1 MKKKQVIH
9 VLISLVIFAVAAY
22 SIWHLLFFFARKIAE
37 INPSVSAAIIGSMAT
52 VFVGITAVIITQ
64 RQTKARE
71 LEEAH
76 RTRKVE
82 IYNNFLT
89 IVTKVHK
96 SMNDQVAVEQVSQKE
111 LANSLMDYKREILLW
126 GAPKV
131 IKAQLQYEAATAT
144 GGNMFIAMDNLYR
157 AIREDIGLNNK
168 GLSEFDLIKLFLKD
182 AHLMDEFL
190 RAGGAIT
197 ADIENEGK
205 N

>member
-1 MKKKQVIH
+1 MKNKQVVHI
-9 VLISLVIFAVAAY
+9 LISLVIVVAAAY
-22 SIWHLLFFFARKIAE
+22 GFWHLVSFFARKLAE

-52 VFVGITAVIITQ
+52 VFVGIAAVIITQ

-89 IVTKVHK
+89 IVTKVLK
-96 SMNDQVAVEQVSQKE
+96 SMNDQLAAEQVSQTE
-111 LANSLMDYKREILLW
+111 LANSLVDYKREILLW

-131 IKAQLQYEAATAT
+131 IKAQLHYEAATAT
-144 GGNMFIAMDNLYR
+144 GGNMFLAMDNLYR

-168 GLSEFDLIKLFLKD
+168 GLAEFDLIKLFLKD

-197 ADIENEGK
+197 ADIETEEK

>member
-9 VLISLVIFAVAAY
+9 ILISLAIIVAAAY
-22 SIWHLLFFFARKIAE
+22 GFWHLVSFFARKLAE

-52 VFVGITAVIITQ
+52 VFVGIAAVIITQ

-71 LEEAH
+71 LEDAH

-89 IVTKVHK
+89 IVTKVIK
-96 SMNDQVAVEQVSQKE
+96 SMNDQLAAEQVSQTE
-111 LANSLMDYKREILLW
+111 LANSLVDYKREILLW

-144 GGNMFIAMDNLYR
+144 GGNVFLAMDNLYR

-168 GLSEFDLIKLFLKD
+168 GLAEFDLIKLFLKD

-197 ADIENEGK
+197 ADIETEGK